1 LMKWYQ
7 HTKHA
12 QLRIVTDAY
21 IKPDVLVDH
30 YEHDDIEN
38 ERYKCPRCGKD
49 EFVVTYHP
57 QWPKAGCR
65 SNDCELKSY
74 MNVLELIESFWSDN
88 EVEVL
93 PEETR
98 ARKQVLRCRLE
109 GLCDAMYDSEEASR
123 EEQLDSLQGRVSSLE
138 TERDEWERVAEA
150 LRSENDALQVEY
162 ASVSAKLQR
171 RTDREARDAG
181 TITGIVASVFVM
193 LWTGAFAASAA
204 RADLSAGWT
213 FAMLLVSLTYGV
225 AVGYAF
231 YREMVRHR
239 REPYYRRVDLR
250 RLLRWAGKAVLCFA
264 GSYVLVRVVTGLDF
278 VDSLAPPGGIE
289 RSLFSVLTPVLLALS
304 YQVWASKD

>member
-1 LMKWYQ
+1 MKWYQ
-7 HTKHA
+7 HTKQA
-12 QLRIVTDAY
+12 QLRIVMDAY
-21 IKPDVLVDH
+21 VRPNVLTDH
-30 YEHDDIEN
+30 YEHDDIEA
-38 ERYKCPRCGKD
+38 ERYRCPRCGED

-65 SNDCELKSY
+65 NNDCELKPY
-74 MNVLELIESFWSDN
+74 MNVLELVESFWSDN
-88 EVEVL
+88 EAEEL
-93 PEETR
+93 PEEAR
-98 ARKQVLRCRLE
+98 ARKQALRRRLE
-109 GLCDAMYDSEEASR
+109 ELYDATYEAEEASR
-123 EEQLDSLQGRVSSLE
+123 EEQLDSLQRRVSSLE
-138 TERDEWERVAEA
+138 AERDEWERVAEA
-150 LRSENDALQVEY
+150 LHSENDGLRVEY

-204 RADLSAGWT
+204 RAELSGGWIL
-213 FAMLLVSLTYGV
+213 AMLLLSLSYGV

-239 REPYYRRVDLR
+239 REPYYRRVDLE
-250 RLLRWAGKAVLCFA
+250 RLLRWAGKAILCFA
-264 GSYVLVRVVTGLDF
+264 GSYVLVRSLTGLDF

-289 RSLFSVLTPVLLALS
+289 RSLFGVLTPLLLALS